1 MSVISTTVWKS
12 MDINTNVLILLVGVF
27 MAYLNKTAM
36 AAHFCECSDLTIEN
50 KSGMDFRD
58 LSD

>member
-1 MSVISTTVWKS
+1 MN
-12 MDINTNVLILLVGVF
+12 INTNVLILLVGVF
-27 MAYLNKTAM
+27 MASLNKTAM
-36 AAHFCECSDLTIEN
+36 AADLCECSDLTIEN